1 MCKKIFLICTSFD
14 FFYMQTSKAFE
25 ILDSQ
30 LSIIFSMS
38 NLFIGEVSSQ
48 ILSGDQQLQISHHK
62 REGSQIVE
70 DNEETNSIDFVSLL
84 QKFKDVQRQHQEH
97 VIRNM
102 WQLRCIPLVPLNP
115 SCPKFY
121 QLHKC
126 DPTAVYKKSEKLI
139 MLHLVQSQAILIQHH
154 WERPSAS

>member
-1 MCKKIFLICTSFD
+1 MCKKIFLIYTSFD

-97 VIRNM
+97 VRTQMYPPSSTKSILSQVFSTPQVWSHCCVQEIRETN
-102 WQLRCIPLVPLNP
+102 NA
-115 SCPKFY
+115 S
-121 QLHKC
+121 
-126 DPTAVYKKSEKLI
+126 
-139 MLHLVQSQAILIQHH
+139 
-154 WERPSAS
+154 PSAEPGHPHSTSLREA